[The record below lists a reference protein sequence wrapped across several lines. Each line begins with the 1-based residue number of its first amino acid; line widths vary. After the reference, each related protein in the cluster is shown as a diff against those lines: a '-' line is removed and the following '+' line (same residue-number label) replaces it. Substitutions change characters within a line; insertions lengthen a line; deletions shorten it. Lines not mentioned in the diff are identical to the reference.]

1 MVGTQTSCAGDER
14 GKPGAA
20 RTQGRASAGGQRD
33 GSTTEVGKPCSGA
46 DRGWSCTRWCPDRS
60 PGTIGAAVSA
70 GRQAS
75 ASLLAVGARHAE
87 DLGDLGTDRGGLVAL
102 REPLGDV
109 LVVTL
114 GRPVVHGLVV
124 GGAGLDVLVAGRAG
138 AGRDQLADD
147 DVLLQTEEPIDRKST
162 RLNSSH

>member
-20 RTQGRASAGGQRD
+20 RTQGRASAGGQLY
-33 GSTTEVGKPCSGA
+33 GSTTEIGKPCSGA
-46 DRGWSCTRWCPDRS
+46 DRRWSCTRWCPDRS

-70 GRQAS
+70 VRQAS

-102 REPLGDV
+102 RAPHGDV
-109 LVVTL
+109 LGVPL
-114 GRPVVHGLVV
+114 GRTLLHGLGV
-124 GGAGLDVLVAGRAG
+124 GGPGRE
-138 AGRDQLADD
+138 GRGGGEDG
-147 DVLLQTEEPIDRKST
+147 
-162 RLNSSH
+162 